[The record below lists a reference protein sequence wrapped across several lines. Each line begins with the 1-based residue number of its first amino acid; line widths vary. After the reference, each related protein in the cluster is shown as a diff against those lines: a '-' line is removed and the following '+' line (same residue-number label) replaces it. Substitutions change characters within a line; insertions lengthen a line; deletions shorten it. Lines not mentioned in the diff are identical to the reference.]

1 MYLKSTH
8 HSTKANLINHIPL
21 CRIMNI
27 TLTNAGKKY
36 GRNWIF
42 RKFSHQFVAG
52 KRYVVMGP
60 NGSGKSTLL
69 KIISGG
75 ATLSEGSIEFA
86 TNGKKLKPEDVFQYV
101 SIAAP
106 WLDIPEEYTLEE
118 ILTFHTQ
125 FKKFANNISIKE
137 AIKVI
142 EMEHTHEKHYR
153 NFSSGM
159 KQRVKLGLA
168 ILSDT
173 PLLLLDE
180 PVTALD
186 AKSVKWY
193 QDMVSEYA
201 KDKSILVFSNNREEE
216 FGFCEER
223 VHINV

>member
-1 MYLKSTH
+1 
-8 HSTKANLINHIPL
+8 
-21 CRIMNI
+21 MNI

-36 GRNWIF
+36 GSNWIF
-42 RKFSHQFVAG
+42 RNFSNAFISG
-52 KRYVVMGP
+52 KKYVVIGP

-69 KIISGG
+69 KIVSGG
-75 ATLSEGSIEFA
+75 ATLSEGSI
-86 TNGKKLKPEDVFQYV
+86 THSWNNKTLKPEDVFQYI

-118 ILTFHTQ
+118 IITFHTQ
-125 FKKFANNISIKE
+125 FKRFINNISVKD
-137 AIKVI
+137 AIGI
-142 EMEHTHEKHYR
+142 LNLEHTREKHYR

-186 AKSVKWY
+186 ANSVQWY
-193 QDMVSEYA
+193 MAMINEYT
-201 KDKSILVFSNNREEE
+201 KGKTIIVFSNNREEE
-216 FGFCEER
+216 FGFCEEK
-223 VHINV
+223 VQLKN